1 MAQVTRQH
9 SDAQQ
14 KTHQTKPAKPVVEP
28 APALAPETPVQA
40 RIDPRAMT
48 PRNLVALQRT
58 VGNRQVSRMVAR
70 AAAPTRTSVQRNGGD
85 ESVAMEGLAST
96 ESEALGAG
104 SGLSFTASGAL
115 SNDGKGL
122 NSAKR
127 MGEGVIQAKL
137 TVNAPGDQYEQE
149 ADAVAA
155 QVMTMRAPAQRQ
167 AMPEEDELHASRKPL
182 VQRATEEDE
191 LQAKPLAQRQAMPE
205 EGELHA
211 SRKPFVQRKGDG
223 SFETDEVFAL
233 RVNASRG
240 GGSPLPDETREFM
253 ESRFSADFSGVR
265 VHTGSEAARLSR
277 DAQAQAFTHGSDIYF
292 NEGKYNPD
300 TGDGKRLLAH
310 ELTHTIQQTGG
321 IQRKVDYQF
330 IGNVGAVAGVLKDRD
345 KQFKKIMKAYKQYTK
360 AVDLDFFRQE

>member
-1 MAQVTRQH
+1 
-9 SDAQQ
+9 
-14 KTHQTKPAKPVVEP
+14 
-28 APALAPETPVQA
+28 
-40 RIDPRAMT
+40 
-48 PRNLVALQRT
+48 
-58 VGNRQVSRMVAR
+58 
-70 AAAPTRTSVQRNGGD
+70 
-85 ESVAMEGLAST
+85 
-96 ESEALGAG
+96 
-104 SGLSFTASGAL
+104 
-115 SNDGKGL
+115 
-122 NSAKR
+122 

-205 EGELHA
+205 EDELHASRKPLVQRATEEDELHASRKPLVQRATEEDELQAKPLAQRQAMPEEGELHA

-223 SFETDEVFAL
+223 SFETDEAFAL

-300 TGDGKRLLAH
+300 TGDGKQLLAH